1 MLARITLPC
10 VSLDDLMKVA
20 EWRSR
25 QPEILRNPK
34 PLTRKDQEKY
44 LEYLMVEDLKRF
56 SEETHMWG
64 IKDGGRF
71 IGWGG
76 FTHITWGEGHAN
88 WAELSFICDP
98 DYEDYEAAFRFYLRS
113 ATDLWFSK
121 PYWNGIGLYSITYD
135 LPHRKNHIG
144 ILGEYL
150 RETALISKA
159 EIAFLIHQITKD
171 EYKGEHNV

>member
-1 MLARITLPC
+1 MTKLTLPC
-10 VSLDDLMKVA
+10 VTLDNLMQIA

-34 PLTRKDQEKY
+34 PLTREDQEKY
-44 LEYLMVEDLKRF
+44 LEHLISEDLKRF

-64 IKDGGRF
+64 IKDGDRF
-71 IGWGG
+71 IAWGG
-76 FTHITWGEGHAN
+76 FTHITWGEGHAK
-88 WAELSFICDP
+88 WSELSFICDP

-121 PYWNGIGLYSITYD
+121 PYWNGVGLFSVTYD
-135 LPHRKNHIG
+135 LPSRQDHIR

-150 RETALISKA
+150 KPRMGKNVGKTWVITHA
-159 EIAFLIHQITKD
+159 ITKD